1 MWTIDPTQAAD
12 SSPQYIGTIQPVSFA
27 MPTVAAYMTNKN

>member
-1 MWTIDPTQAAD
+1 MWTIGPTQAAD

-27 MPTVAAYMTNKN
+27 MLAVAAYVTNRN